1 MPDGKKIVNEIQAYV
16 DDFATNVE
24 PIQKKLY
31 DRVSGLLS
39 QLSLDAEGNIKRTQ
53 ANTNLIY
60 DVKAELN
67 SVVNNKAYQKNVAG
81 INSALQDVTDLQEN
95 YFNKIDE
102 DAVKPPVIDAV
113 ADHAFEQAT
122 VNLIGAGL
130 KSAVV
135 DAAADIV
142 SSGITEGASFGDMNE
157 QLRTFMLGNDKV
169 DGKLVSYSKQIVTD
183 TMHTQSRNYNSI
195 MTEKLGLKWF
205 RYVGALVAD
214 SRPWCIALEHKEWIH
229 ESELSKIC
237 SGNIDGQQ
245 VSRQGLMPD
254 TNKENVISRCGG
266 YNCGHHMTP
275 VPSELVPK
283 NIRAKFEDDLPKTKE
298 DIIDERP
305 TRKNK

>member
-39 QLSLDAEGNIKRTQ
+39 QLTLDADGNIKRTQ

-60 DVKAELN
+60 DVKTELN
-67 SVVNNKAYQKNVAG
+67 SVVNNKAYQQNVSG
-81 INSALQDVTDLQEN
+81 INSALSDVTDLQEN
-95 YFNKIDE
+95 YFNTIDE
-102 DAVKPPVIDAV
+102 DVNKPAVVDAV
-113 ADHAFEQAT
+113 NEHSFTQAAT
-122 VNLIGAGL
+122 DLVGAGL
-130 KSAVV
+130 KSEVV

-157 QLRTFMLGNDKV
+157 ELRTFMLGNDKV

-183 TMHTQSRNYNSI
+183 TMHTASRNYNSI

-214 SRPWCIALEHKEWIH
+214 SRPWCIALEHKEWVH
-229 ESELSKIC
+229 ESELTAIC
-237 SGNIDGQQ
+237 QGRIDGQQ

-254 TNKENVISRCGG
+254 TNKDNVISRCGG
-266 YNCGHHMTP
+266 YNCPHHLTP
-275 VPSELVPK
+275 VPEELVPK
-283 NIRAKFEDDLPKTKE
+283 NIRDRFEKNIPVNVEDDRPK
-298 DIIDERP
+298 RG
-305 TRKNK
+305 

>member
-16 DDFATNVE
+16 DDFATNIE
-24 PIQKKLY
+24 PVQKKLY

-39 QLSLDAEGNIKRTQ
+39 KLTLDADGNIKRTQ

-67 SVVNNKAYQKNVAG
+67 SVVNNKAYQSNVAG
-81 INSALQDVTDLQEN
+81 IKSALSDVTELQEN

-122 VNLIGAGL
+122 VDLVGAGL
-130 KSAVV
+130 KSTVV

-214 SRPWCIALEHKEWIH
+214 SRDWCIALEKKEWIH
-229 ESELSKIC
+229 ESELPPIC
-237 SGNIDGQQ
+237 RGLIDGQQ
-245 VSRQGLMPD
+245 VSRKGLMPD

-275 VPSELVPK
+275 VPEESVPSEIRRKFEK
-283 NIRAKFEDDLPKTKE
+283 NIPANVE
-298 DIIDERP
+298 DERP
-305 TRKNK
+305 KR